1 LNLMVVLLHIPKNA
15 MKINEIFVSIQGE
28 STYMG
33 RPCLFIRTTGCN
45 LRCTYCDTEYAFY
58 DGKEMS
64 NDEIFD
70 IVENSGVKLVEITG
84 GEPLLQKELPELLD
98 RLLEENYEVLIETSG
113 SIDIDKIDPRA
124 VRIMDIKCPSSGEV
138 SKNDLSNLNK
148 LKPLDEVKFVVGDR
162 EDYTWA
168 NEIIEK
174 YNLDQKVTV
183 LFSPVFEKL
192 APVKLAKW
200 ILEDK
205 KNVRMQIQLHKIIW
219 GAGAAGV

>member
-1 LNLMVVLLHIPKNA
+1 

-28 STYMG
+28 STYAG
-33 RPCLFIRTTGCN
+33 RPCIFIRTAGCN
-45 LRCTYCDTEYAFY
+45 LRCSYCDTEYAFY

-64 NDEIFD
+64 SDEIFN
-70 IVENSGVKLVEITG
+70 IVKKSGLELVEITG

-98 RLLEENYEVLIETSG
+98 RLLEGNYEVLIETSG
-113 SIDIDKIDPRA
+113 SMDIDKIDSRA

-138 SKNDLSNLNK
+138 SKNNMSNLNK
-148 LKPLDEVKFVVGDR
+148 LKPSDEVKFVVGNT
-162 EDYTWA
+162 EDYNWA

-174 YNLDQKVTV
+174 YNLDKKVTV

-192 APVKLAKW
+192 APVKLAEW
-200 ILEDK
+200 ILKDK

-219 GAGAAGV
+219 GADATGV

>member
-1 LNLMVVLLHIPKNA
+1 MNRMDVLLHIPKNA

-28 STYMG
+28 STYTG

-70 IVENSGVKLVEITG
+70 IAEKSGVKLVEITG

-98 RLLEENYEVLIETSG
+98 RLLEANYEVLIETSG
-113 SIDIDKIDPRA
+113 SIDIDKINPRA

-138 SKNDLSNLNK
+138 SKNDMRNLNK
-148 LKPLDEVKFVVGDR
+148 LKPEDEVKFVVGDR
-162 EDYTWA
+162 EDYNWA

-174 YNLDQKVTV
+174 YNLDKKVTV

-200 ILEDK
+200 ILKDK

-219 GAGAAGV
+219 GPDAAGV

>member
-1 LNLMVVLLHIPKNA
+1 MNLMVVLLHIPKNA

>member
-1 LNLMVVLLHIPKNA
+1 MNLMVVLLHILKNA

-70 IVENSGVKLVEITG
+70 IVEKSGVKLVEITG
-84 GEPLLQKELPELLD
+84 GEPLLQKELPDLLD
-98 RLLEENYEVLIETSG
+98 KLLEGNYDVLIETSG
-113 SIDIDKIDPRA
+113 SINIDKIDPRA

-138 SKNDLSNLNK
+138 SKNDLSNLDK
-148 LKPLDEVKFVVGDR
+148 LKPEDEVKFVVGDR

-219 GAGAAGV
+219 GPDATGV

>member
-1 LNLMVVLLHIPKNA
+1 